1 MSMFGYA
8 RVSDTGQNER
18 RQLDAMVAAGVPKA
32 HIYIDKQSGKDFTR
46 TAYRRLLRKLK
57 PGSLLYIESIDR
69 LGRNYEEIQI
79 QWRILTKDMNIDI
92 VVLDMELLDTRREK
106 DLMGTFVAD
115 LTLAILSFIAQTELE
130 HNKKRQAQGIAAA
143 RAQGVRFGRPDK
155 AVPPNFGVIAD
166 KWACK
171 QITLEQALSQ
181 CGMGR
186 TTFYERLREY
196 KELQAN
202 KK

>member
-1 MSMFGYA
+1 MNTFGYV
-8 RVSDTGQNER
+8 RVSDTGQKER
-18 RQLDAMVAAGVPKA
+18 RQLDAMAAAGVPRA
-32 HIYIDKQSGKDFTR
+32 HIYIDKQSGKNFTR
-46 TAYRRLLRKLK
+46 SAYRRLLRKLK

-69 LGRNYEEIQI
+69 LGRNYEEIQV

-92 VVLDMELLDTRREK
+92 VVLDMPLLDTRREK

-143 RAQGVRFGRPDK
+143 RAQGVRFGRPHK

-166 KWACK
+166 KWACN

-181 CGMGR
+181 CGMAR
-186 TTFYERLREY
+186 STFYRKVRSIGE
-196 KELQAN
+196 
-202 KK
+202 

>member
-1 MSMFGYA
+1 MNIFGYV

-18 RQLDAMVAAGVPKA
+18 RQLDAMTAVGVPDT
-32 HIYIDKQSGKDFTR
+32 HIYVDKQSGKDFTR

-79 QWRILTKDMNIDI
+79 QWRTLTKNMSIDI

-130 HNKKRQAQGIAAA
+130 HSKKRQTQGIAAA
-143 RAQGVRFGRPDK
+143 RAQGIHLGRPAK
-155 AVPPNFGVIAD
+155 ILPENFMELSSL
-166 KWACK
+166 WACGRLTTKELLK
-171 QITLEQALSQ
+171 QTGLPETTLY
-181 CGMGR
+181 R
-186 TTFYERLREY
+186 RLR
-196 KELQAN
+196 KHGIIRQ
-202 KK
+202 K